1 MKLPHRR
8 QFLHLV
14 AGAAALPAVSRLA
27 RAQAYPS
34 QRITMVVPFAPGG
47 IVDIIAR
54 VVAEGMRPR
63 LGQPVI
69 IENAG
74 GADGSIGTGRVARA
88 APDGYTLIAGPWN
101 THVANGVIY
110 PLQYDVVKD
119 FEPIGL
125 LADAPM
131 LLIVNKAIPANN
143 LSEFIAWLKA
153 NPDKSSM
160 GTAGAGSPPHLLG
173 LLLQKETGTQFRLA
187 HYRGGGP
194 AMQDIVAGHIE
205 GMFISVA
212 AALPQVTSGTV
223 KALGVTAQKRSPAA
237 PEIPTMAE
245 AGLREFYF
253 SLWVGLFA
261 PKATPRTIIDRLNA
275 AAVNTLADPGV
286 RQKLEAQGYEF
297 PPPEQQTPEAL
308 RAYQKA
314 EIEKWSPIIK
324 AAGIKAD

>member
-74 GADGSIGTGRVARA
+74 GANGSIGTGRVAHA
-88 APDGYTLIAGPWN
+88 GPDGYTLIAGLWN
-101 THVANGVIY
+101 THVANSVIY

-143 LSEFIAWLKA
+143 LGEFIAWLKA

-173 LLLQKETGTQFRLA
+173 LLLQKETRTQFGLV

-194 AMQDIVAGHIE
+194 AMQDIVAGHIG

-212 AALPQVTSGTV
+212 GALPQLTSGTV
-223 KALGVTAQKRSPAA
+223 KALGVTAHKRTPGA
-237 PEIPTMAE
+237 PEIPTMDE
-245 AGLREFYF
+245 AGLREFY
-253 SLWVGLFA
+253 LWVGLFA
-261 PKATPRTIIDRLNA
+261 PRATPRTIIDRLNA
-275 AAVNTLADPGV
+275 AAVNILGDPSV
-286 RQKLEAQGYEF
+286 RQKLEAQGYEI

-314 EIEKWSPIIK
+314 EIEKWSPMTK
-324 AAGIKAD
+324 AAGIKAE

>member
-1 MKLPHRR
+1 MKLPRR
-8 QFLHLV
+8 QFLHLA
-14 AGAAALPAVSRLA
+14 AGAATLPAVSRFA
-27 RAQAYPS
+27 SAQNYPS
-34 QRITMVVPFAPGG
+34 QRITMVVPFSPGG
-47 IVDIIAR
+47 VADIIAR

-74 GADGSIGTGRVARA
+74 GADGSIGTGRVAHA
-88 APDGYTLIAGPWN
+88 APDGYTLIAGLWN
-101 THVANGVIY
+101 THVANSVIY
-110 PLQYDVVKD
+110 ALQYDVMKD
-119 FEPIGL
+119 FEPIAL

-131 LLIVNKAIPANN
+131 LLIVRKAIPANN

-153 NPDKSSM
+153 NPDKSSL

-173 LLLQKETGTQFRLA
+173 LLLQKDTGTQFGLV

-212 AALPQVTSGTV
+212 GALPQVTSGTV
-223 KALGVTAQKRSPAA
+223 KALAVTAQKRTPAA
-237 PEIPTMAE
+237 PETPTMDE

-253 SLWVGLFA
+253 SIWVGLFA
-261 PKATPRTIIDRLNA
+261 PKGTPKTIIDRLNA
-275 AAVNTLADPGV
+275 AAVNTLGDPSV
-286 RQKLEAQGYEF
+286 RQKLEAQGYEI
-297 PPPEQQTPEAL
+297 PLPEQQTPEAL

-324 AAGIKAD
+324 AAGIKAE

>member
-1 MKLPHRR
+1 
-8 QFLHLV
+8 
-14 AGAAALPAVSRLA
+14 
-27 RAQAYPS
+27 
-34 QRITMVVPFAPGG
+34 
-47 IVDIIAR
+47 
-54 VVAEGMRPR
+54 
-63 LGQPVI
+63 
-69 IENAG
+69 
-74 GADGSIGTGRVARA
+74 
-88 APDGYTLIAGPWN
+88 
-101 THVANGVIY
+101 
-110 PLQYDVVKD
+110 VVKD

-143 LSEFIAWLKA
+143 LSEFIAWLKL

-173 LLLQKETGTQFRLA
+173 LLLQKETRTQFGLV
-187 HYRGGGP
+187 HYRGGGCGR
-194 AMQDIVAGHIE
+194 AHWRDVHQRCRCI
-205 GMFISVA
+205 A
-212 AALPQVTSGTV
+212 AIDFRYCES
-223 KALGVTAQKRSPAA
+223 LGITAQKHTPAV
-237 PEIPTMAE
+237 PEIPTMEE

-286 RQKLEAQGYEF
+286 RQKLEAQGYEI
-297 PPPEQQTPEAL
+297 PPPERQTPEAL

-314 EIEKWSPIIK
+314 EIEKWFIK

>member
-1 MKLPHRR
+1 MKLPRR
-8 QFLHLV
+8 QFLHLA
-14 AGAAALPAVSRLA
+14 AGAAALPAVSRFA
-27 RAQAYPS
+27 CAQTYPS

-47 IVDIIAR
+47 ITDIIAR
-54 VVAEGMRPR
+54 VVADGMRSR

-74 GADGSIGTGRVARA
+74 GANGSIGTGRVAHA
-88 APDGYTLIAGPWN
+88 SPDGYTLIVGPWN
-101 THVANGVIY
+101 THVANSVIY
-110 PLQYDVVKD
+110 ALHYDVVKD

-173 LLLQKETGTQFRLA
+173 LLLQKETGTQFGLV

-194 AMQDIVAGHIE
+194 AMQDIVAGHID

-212 AALPQVTSGTV
+212 GALPQLTSGTV
-223 KALGVTAQKRSPAA
+223 KALGITAQKRTPAA
-237 PEIPTMAE
+237 PEIPTMDE
-245 AGLREFYF
+245 AGVREFYF

-275 AAVNTLADPGV
+275 AAVNILADPGV
-286 RQKLEAQGYEF
+286 RHKLEAQGYEI

-314 EIEKWSPIIK
+314 EIERWSPIIK
-324 AAGIKAD
+324 AAGIKAE

>member
-1 MKLPHRR
+1 MKLPRR
-8 QFLHLV
+8 NFLHLA
-14 AGAAALPAVSRLA
+14 AGAAALPAASRFA
-27 RAQAYPS
+27 WAQAYPS
-34 QRITMVVPFAPGG
+34 QRITMVVPFAPGAFT
-47 IVDIIAR
+47 DIIAR
-54 VVAEGMRPR
+54 VLAEGMRTT

-74 GADGSIGTGRVARA
+74 GADGSIGTGRVAHA
-88 APDGYTLIAGPWN
+88 GPDGYTLIAGVWN
-101 THVANGVIY
+101 THVANSVIY

-143 LSEFIAWLKA
+143 LSEFISWLKA

-173 LLLQKETGTQFRLA
+173 LLLQKETGTRFGLV

-194 AMQDIVAGHIE
+194 AMQDIVAGHID

-212 AALPQVTSGTV
+212 GALPQVASGTV
-223 KALGVTAQKRSPAA
+223 KALGVTAHKRNPAA
-237 PEIPTMAE
+237 PEIPTMDE

-253 SLWVGLFA
+253 SLWAGLFA
-261 PKATPRTIIDRLNA
+261 PKGTPRTIIDRLNA
-275 AAVNTLADPGV
+275 AAVNTLGDPSV
-286 RQKLEAQGYEF
+286 RQKLEAQGYEI

-324 AAGIKAD
+324 AGGIKAE